1 MNDKTWRNV
10 SIVLAVMCVLLL
22 GVAGAIYF
30 GSNSSSPGPTD
41 TASAFAGGPSAS
53 ASASLPGETSSA
65 AGNSAT
71 PTNPGSSAS
80 ANAKPTPTPKA
91 TANAPTASITFN
103 DMMLDAQN
111 DPLAT
116 SRTFSFTSDGPGPV
130 SMQVTKSS
138 LATPSIKMCVKI
150 DAGAQTCSTGSK
162 PGFPNALADRP
173 HSLWVVTLIGVGAAT
188 PTVDVAFSWPTASAA
203 ITLAHGRLQ
212 GSSSPGISEALNGF
226 NATFKPRAG
235 GKVAVGVVWTVIV
248 ADVDI
253 ALADVTGGSALSVDE
268 TQRHGVKAVDPPYTD
283 SVDAGTT
290 YKVMFRD
297 LSADSQR
304 PDLNATISFP

>member
-1 MNDKTWRNV
+1 VNDNTWRNV
-10 SIVLAVMCVLLL
+10 SIVLAVICILLL

-30 GSNSSSPGPTD
+30 GSNSSNPAPTE
-41 TASAFAGGPSAS
+41 TPSAFAGGPSAS
-53 ASASLPGETSSA
+53 ASASVPGQTSTTA
-65 AGNSAT
+65 
-71 PTNPGSSAS
+71 GSSATSSSPGPS
-80 ANAKPTPTPKA
+80 ASATAKPTPTPKA
-91 TANAPTASITFN
+91 TPNAPVASITFN

-130 SMQVTKSS
+130 SMLVTKSS

-150 DAGAQTCSTGSK
+150 DAGAQTCSTGAK

-188 PTVDVAFSWPTASAA
+188 PTVDVAFSWPTAGAA
-203 ITLAHGRLQ
+203 ITLAHGRFQ

-235 GKVAVGVVWTVIV
+235 GKVSVGVAWTVIV

-253 ALADVTGGSALSVDE
+253 ALADVAGGSALSVDE
-268 TQRHGVKAVDPPYTD
+268 TQRHGVKAVDPPYTH

-304 PDLNATISFP
+304 PDLDATISFP